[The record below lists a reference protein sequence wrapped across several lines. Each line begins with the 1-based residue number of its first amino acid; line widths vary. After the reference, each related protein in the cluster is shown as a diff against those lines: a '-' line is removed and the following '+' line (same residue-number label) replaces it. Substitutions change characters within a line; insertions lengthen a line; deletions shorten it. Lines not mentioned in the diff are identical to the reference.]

1 MLKIRRLVEGESIT
15 FALSGRIEGQ
25 DLAELRSLVE
35 SEPRP
40 VVMDL
45 KEVTLA
51 GRDAVRFLAH
61 CQQSGARL
69 RRCPAYLV
77 EWIAAEQGNA
87 AA

>member
-1 MLKIRRLVEGESIT
+1 MDGESII
-15 FALSGRIEGQ
+15 FALSGRIEDDDVAQ
-25 DLAELRSLVE
+25 LRSLTE
-35 SEPRP
+35 SEPGP
-40 VVMDL
+40 VVWDL